1 MRSSP
6 RNVVRLL
13 IVSLFLTGCASGIPK
28 SMQLSGAGKFDSLIE
43 HVDATYASYD
53 QVPML
58 DKNLV
63 CFAYYEVRN
72 YDRFRTCSEYIIN
85 HPDPSYENYPGA
97 SETYM
102 NPSEARG
109 VMLSYQARMHLDFGQ
124 YENALKAA
132 DKSLELVEETAN
144 RMRLVFFRLPV
155 LEVKAL
161 ALAYTGQE
169 AGAREIAEEIAG
181 MKTVVPMARKELSRN
196 RQRALGKIY
205 FALKDYSEARKELEA
220 EDLDP
225 LAGLFKGMTLVY
237 TDIEGGI
244 DELSQANV
252 LPKAFMLTKT
262 YLETGDIDKART
274 GYDTLLAEPR
284 IDNFGNIYWS
294 LLADR
299 ARIHWQDGEKDQAIA
314 KLEKAVDVIE
324 KQRSTI
330 QMEANKIGFVGDKQK
345 AYALLV
351 DYLVR
356 SNRVPEAFVY
366 AEKAKARALIDILA
380 EKSSFASKT
389 ARTSVDLAE
398 LTRLE
403 TRLAMETNDARRA
416 DQVAK
421 TRAILIEKREKLATE
436 SPELASL
443 VSAGEVDLTDI
454 QRRIGKNEILL
465 EYYGD
470 QSNLFAFVV
479 TGSAVEAVSLQT
491 ADLGNTV
498 KQLRKEI
505 LEPGSE
511 SYRQTSRA
519 LHNQLIKPVSHLL
532 NNVNLTVVPHG
543 ALHYVPFGALF
554 DGRQYLI
561 EQYSIRVLPSA
572 SVMAY
577 LNKDRTSGSDLPIL
591 AMGNPDL
598 GDSRYDLPGAER
610 EVIKIGNDIREA
622 KVLTRK
628 SASETVL
635 KSYGPRA
642 GILHVASH
650 GEFNPEAPLKSRL
663 LLSPDSQN
671 DGNLTV
677 EELYDL
683 QIASDLV
690 TLSACQTGLGDIQS
704 GDDVIGLTRGF
715 LFAGAASIVAS
726 LWVVDDEATAILMT
740 NLYGMLQRT
749 SKRDALRSAQL
760 KVKQNYNPHPFY
772 WAAFQITGAAD

>member
-1 MRSSP
+1 LS
-6 RNVVRLL
+6 VIIIFV
-13 IVSLFLTGCASGIPK
+13 TGCASGVPNSI
-28 SMQLSGAGKFDSLIE
+28 QLTGAGKFSDLIE
-43 HVDATYASYD
+43 YVDTTYPSFEE
-53 QVPML
+53 VPMR

-63 CFAYYEVRN
+63 CIAHYEVRN
-72 YDRFRTCSEYIIN
+72 YESFKSCSDYILS
-85 HPDPSYENYPGA
+85 HPDPSYDTMPGYPETHMGA
-97 SETYM
+97 DEVK
-102 NPSEARG
+102 G
-109 VMLSYQARMHLDFGQ
+109 VMTGYRARMHLDFGQ
-124 YENALKAA
+124 FAKGYQAA
-132 DKSLELVEETAN
+132 ETSLELLDKTKN
-144 RMRLVFFRLPV
+144 RLRLPLMLV
-155 LEVKAL
+155 PPLEVKGL
-161 ALAYTGQE
+161 ALAYSGRPSD
-169 AGAREIAEEIAG
+169 ARAVAAEI
-181 MKTVVPMARKELSRN
+181 KTISTAVPFARSELSRI
-196 RQRALGKIY
+196 RRRALGNIY
-205 FALKDYSEARKELEA
+205 FALEDYPAAREVLES

-225 LAGLFKGMTLVY
+225 LGGLFKGMTLVY

-244 DELSQANV
+244 DELSQINL

-262 YLETGDIDKART
+262 YFETGDIDKARA
-274 GYDTLLAEPR
+274 GYDTLLTEPR
-284 IDNFGNIYWS
+284 ITNFGNIYWAV
-294 LLADR
+294 LADR

-314 KLEKAVDVIE
+314 KLEKAVAVIE
-324 KQRSTI
+324 EQRSTI

-356 SNRVPEAFVY
+356 RGRVAEAFVY

-380 EKSSFASKT
+380 EKSSFASKA

-403 TRLAMETNDARRA
+403 TRLAMETTDTRKA
-416 DQVAK
+416 DQAAK
-421 TRAILIEKREKLATE
+421 TRAILIQKREKLATE

-443 VSAGEVDLTDI
+443 VSAGEVDLADI
-454 QRRIGKNEILL
+454 QDRIGKNEILL

-470 QSNLFAFVV
+470 TSNLFAFVV

-491 ADLGNTV
+491 LDLGNTV

-511 SYRQTSRA
+511 SYRQTSRR

-532 NNVNLTVVPHG
+532 KNVNLTVVPHG

-610 EVIKIGNDIREA
+610 EVMKIGTDIREA

-635 KSYGPRA
+635 KSFGPRA
-642 GILHVASH
+642 SILHVASH

-663 LLSPDSQN
+663 LLAPDSQN

-715 LFAGAASIVAS
+715 LFAGASSIVAS

-740 NLYGMLQRT
+740 NLYGKLQRT
-749 SKRDALRSAQL
+749 SKREALRSAQL
-760 KVKQNYNPHPFY
+760 KVKQTYNPHPFY